1 MYKTA
6 VYRLVDGGI
15 THQKTAN
22 IWKFQ
27 KYDIARKYI
36 DT

>member
-6 VYRLVDGGI
+6 VYRLANGGI

-22 IWKFQ
+22 IWKRWYS
-27 KYDIARKYI
+27 K
-36 DT
+36 TSL